1 MFSLL
6 ALGMAGGHR
15 ATKPQTGP
23 ATAPE
28 SLWPAALAIPRM
40 ISYQGRLTDSLGNA
54 VPNGSYS
61 LNFSLYTTPTGGS
74 PFWTETQNVA
84 VRGGLFYVLLGSVTP
99 LATVPDGGALYL
111 GMAVGSEAEMAPRM
125 RIVSAAYAYKAD
137 TAGYA
142 LASPGGGNP
151 YNDSANFRNNRQADT
166 SKTLYARQARVEDT
180 AFAGVFRST
189 GCVFGNIINPTET
202 TGTTD
207 VRIGRQV
214 GPAGEILT
222 FWYYDRIAADTLER
236 FRIHGPAGFMDYQ
249 KRGHASIVNWDGF
262 ENIDTVRR
270 SVSGNPVRRAF
281 HGFAW
286 CDTGIDRGAGFAGIW
301 QYEST
306 RVVAMAESI
315 DGGTKSFVAAIGSTR
330 GNFTDTSYMH
340 SSRGFYTNRAYVGP
354 GSVVPGTI
362 IAWYGDST
370 ALPAG
375 YVLCDGKARFTT
387 LSGDSILTPD
397 LRGSLVPGTGEHSNV
412 AGAEGS
418 RRAAVDGNTAAAPT
432 SLRLWML
439 IRSRDW

>member
-6 ALGMAGGHR
+6 TLGMAVGQH
-15 ATKPQTGP
+15 TGQRVP

-28 SLWPAALAIPRM
+28 TISPATVTIPRM
-40 ISYQGRLTDSLGNA
+40 ISYQGRLTDTLGNA
-54 VPNGSYS
+54 VPNGNYS
-61 LNFSLYTTPTGGS
+61 LNFSLYTTPTGDS
-74 PFWTETQNVA
+74 PFWTESQNVA
-84 VRGGLFYVLLGSVTP
+84 VCGGLFNVLLGAVTP
-99 LATVPDGGALYL
+99 LATVPDQGTLYL
-111 GMAVGSEAEMAPRM
+111 GMSVGGGAEMIPRM

-142 LASPGGGNP
+142 LAAPGGGSL
-151 YNDSANFRNNRQADT
+151 YNDSANFRNNRRADT
-166 SKTLYARQARVEDT
+166 SKTLYARQACVEDT
-180 AFAGVFRST
+180 TFAGVFRSN
-189 GCVFGNIINPTET
+189 GYVFGNIINPTET

-270 SVSGNPVRRAF
+270 NVSGNPVRRAF

-330 GNFTDTSYMH
+330 GNFADTSYMH
-340 SSRGFYTNRAYVGP
+340 SARGFYTNRGYVGP
-354 GSVVPGTI
+354 GSVMPGMV
-362 IAWYGDST
+362 IAWYGDSS

-375 YVLCDGKARFTT
+375 YVLCDGKARFRN
-387 LSGDSILTPD
+387 LAGDSVLTPN
-397 LRGSLVPGTGEHSNV
+397 LCGSFPIGNAGQPRAA
-412 AGAEGS
+412 AGAS
-418 RRAAVDGNTAAAPT
+418 TAIAPT
-432 SLRLWML
+432 RMGLWLL